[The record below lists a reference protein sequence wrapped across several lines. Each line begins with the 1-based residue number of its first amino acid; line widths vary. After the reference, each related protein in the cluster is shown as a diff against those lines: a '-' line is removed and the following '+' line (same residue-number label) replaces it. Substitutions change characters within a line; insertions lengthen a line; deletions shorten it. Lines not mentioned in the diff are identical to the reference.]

1 MRYLLI
7 LFILFTTLYSKNYT
21 YLVDKYTK
29 ETELEAKIITK
40 IAKDI
45 LHNKEIKL
53 YIPNMKPM
61 DKEIYSRDIN
71 VVDSCEKANFVFI
84 KSNSEIDCPN
94 GTKVYFFTNNY
105 RKLIKNE
112 NYIGAF
118 FWSKSRPNIVFVENR
133 LSKNNI
139 NLPKEYEQ
147 FVEDF

>member
-1 MRYLLI
+1 MKYLLI
-7 LFILFTTLYSKNYT
+7 FLILITTSYSQNYT

-29 ETELEAKIITK
+29 ETELEAKIIIK

-71 VVDSCEKANFVFI
+71 VVDNCEKANFVFI
-84 KSNSEIDCPN
+84 KSNSKIDCPN

-105 RKLIKNE
+105 RKLIKNK

-118 FWSKSRPNIVFVENR
+118 FWSKSRPNGVVT
-133 LSKNNI
+133 
-139 NLPKEYEQ
+139 
-147 FVEDF
+147 